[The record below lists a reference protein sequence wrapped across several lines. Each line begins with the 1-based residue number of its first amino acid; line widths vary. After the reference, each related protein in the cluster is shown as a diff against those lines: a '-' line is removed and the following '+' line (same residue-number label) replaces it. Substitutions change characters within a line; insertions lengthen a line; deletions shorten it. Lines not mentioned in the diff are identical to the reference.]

1 MKILIFLFMI
11 ILNFQHQAYSQALK
25 IKHKISQ
32 PPLCFNNKGEK
43 VLFQNLNSKRGKI
56 TAGVAK
62 KDVNGL
68 PIIYRFNYQ
77 KSPNSLQLFI
87 DYHECAHHQ
96 TGDLDKRPPP
106 QNSIQYMIKE
116 NIADCVAS
124 ILMKSDKIN
133 GEILIKETLLEL
145 KKAMRVIGFPKTIIE
160 SRELNIKQ
168 CFKKNIS
175 LKSYINYIL
184 KKRGLK

>member
-1 MKILIFLFMI
+1 MKILTFLFMI
-11 ILNFQHQAYSQALK
+11 ILNFQHLAYSQALK

-43 VLFQNLNSKRGKI
+43 VLFQNLNSKIGKI

-62 KDVNGL
+62 KGVNGL

-106 QNSIQYMIKE
+106 QNIIQYMIKE

-124 ILMKSDKIN
+124 IRMKSDKIN

-145 KKAMRVIGFPKTIIE
+145 KKAMRVIGFSKAIIE
-160 SRELNIKQ
+160 SRELNIKK

-175 LKSYINYIL
+175 LKSYINHIL
-184 KKRGLK
+184 NKRGLK

>member
-32 PPLCFNNKGEK
+32 PPLCCNNKGEK
-43 VLFQNLNSKRGKI
+43 DLFQNLYYRSANF
-56 TAGVAK
+56 TVAISK

-87 DYHECAHHQ
+87 DYHECVHHQ
-96 TGDLDKRPPP
+96 TGDLDERPPP
-106 QNSIQYMIKE
+106 QNSVQYMIKE
-116 NIADCVAS
+116 NIADCVSS
-124 ILMKSDKIN
+124 IRMK
-133 GEILIKETLLEL
+133 
-145 KKAMRVIGFPKTIIE
+145 
-160 SRELNIKQ
+160 
-168 CFKKNIS
+168 
-175 LKSYINYIL
+175 
-184 KKRGLK
+184 